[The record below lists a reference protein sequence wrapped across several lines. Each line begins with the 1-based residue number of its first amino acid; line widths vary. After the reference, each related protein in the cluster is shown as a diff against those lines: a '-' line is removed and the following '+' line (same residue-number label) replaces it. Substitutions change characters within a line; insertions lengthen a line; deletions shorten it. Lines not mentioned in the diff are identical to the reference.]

1 METENLLTIGE
12 LAERTGV
19 ATSALRYYEELGILR
34 PAQRVSGRRR
44 YAKSSVGVVGAVLL
58 LRDAGFT
65 LGEIGE
71 LMAARARAPRAW
83 HDLAQRKLEELD
95 IRILEAQAARVAVEH
110 ALNCPHD
117 DIVTCPNFQRIV
129 QRRLEGER
137 LAEMTSEWPARQ
149 PAPSSSETSKRS
161 T

>member
-1 METENLLTIGE
+1 MGDGFLTIGE

-44 YAKSSVGVVGAVLL
+44 YDPASVGVVGAVLF

-71 LMAARARAPRAW
+71 LMAARATAPRAW
-83 HDLAQRKLEELD
+83 RDLAQRKLEELD
-95 IRILEAQAARVAVEH
+95 ARILEAQAARVAVEH
-110 ALNCPHD
+110 ALNCPRD
-117 DIVTCPNFQRIV
+117 DIVTCPNFQAVVR
-129 QRRLEGER
+129 QRLEGKALVE
-137 LAEMTSEWPARQ
+137 LS
-149 PAPSSSETSKRS
+149 AP
-161 T
+161 